1 MEQVTQTPAGPPA
14 GVRLSGSRAPRW
26 AADRRLVEASVVAV
40 MVVWAA
46 NFIVVKGALEIMPP
60 VAFTFSRYVL
70 ASVTLLLILRWS
82 EGQVRLPR
90 PGGWR
95 IVALGGLGFGLYQIF
110 WTVGLQTVPAGDSAL
125 IIAAAPVITALL
137 AAAIGTDTLNPTK
150 AIGVVLSFLGV
161 VIVIGAGVGIE
172 LAGSPVGFALTLGA
186 AVCWA
191 IYTAFGARLLRRES
205 PLVVTA
211 WGTVGG
217 TLVLA
222 PLGLGQLLAPGAV
235 DLGASGAVPQ
245 IILSVLYSGIIAAA
259 LSNIV
264 VFNGVRLLGPTRV
277 TNIQAL
283 IPAFAVVLAY
293 LVLGEP
299 IRLGQVVGG
308 AIILAGVAVMRF
320 ASRRVTARRTSS

>member
-1 MEQVTQTPAGPPA
+1 MTRTPAGPPA
-14 GVRLSGSRAPRW
+14 GVRLSSSRAPRW
-26 AADRRLVEASVVAV
+26 AADRRLVEASVVVV

-46 NFIVVKGALEIMPP
+46 NFIVVKDALTIMPP

-70 ASVTLLLILRWS
+70 ASITLLLILRWS
-82 EGQVRLPR
+82 EGRIRLPQ

-95 IVALGGLGFGLYQIF
+95 IVALGGLGFGLYQIL

-125 IIAAAPVITALL
+125 IIAAAPVITAVL
-137 AAAIGTDTLNPTK
+137 AAIIGTDTLTPIR
-150 AIGVVLSFLGV
+150 AVGVVLSFLGV

-172 LAGSPVGFALTLGA
+172 LAGSPLGFGLTLGA
-186 AVCWA
+186 AACWA

-205 PLVVTA
+205 PLIVTA

-235 DLGASGAVPQ
+235 DLSPPGALQQVV
-245 IILSVLYSGIIAAA
+245 LSVIYSGIIAAA
-259 LSNIV
+259 ISNIA

-293 LVLGEP
+293 LALGEP
-299 IRLGQVVGG
+299 IRIGQVVGG

-320 ASRRVTARRTSS
+320 APRRVPARPLST